1 MVEAEPCVTG
11 ASESSLHEHLAL
23 ANDTLKF
30 GGDGGWGE
38 LPNSK
43 SFGHVIDQKV
53 RVSELVL
60 VLGYVRDSLP
70 LALRALKTNNISV
83 TWFH

>member
-30 GGDGGWGE
+30 GGDGGGGE
-38 LPNSK
+38 RSGPR
-43 SFGHVIDQKV
+43 I
-53 RVSELVL
+53 
-60 VLGYVRDSLP
+60 
-70 LALRALKTNNISV
+70 
-83 TWFH
+83 